1 MQRAFF
7 AAGRQIFL
15 FCEKE
20 RKSADI
26 NIHIPNLLIHAIWIT
41 LESNIYFLVFLKFHV
56 KTLKN
61 GRNKKLVLIGW
72 QIYSNNAEQNSRFS
86 AFGNMLNLPMN

>member
-26 NIHIPNLLIHAIWIT
+26 NIHIPNL
-41 LESNIYFLVFLKFHV
+41 ESNIYFLVFLKFHV

-61 GRNKKLVLIGW
+61 GRNKKLVLIG
-72 QIYSNNAEQNSRFS
+72 
-86 AFGNMLNLPMN
+86 